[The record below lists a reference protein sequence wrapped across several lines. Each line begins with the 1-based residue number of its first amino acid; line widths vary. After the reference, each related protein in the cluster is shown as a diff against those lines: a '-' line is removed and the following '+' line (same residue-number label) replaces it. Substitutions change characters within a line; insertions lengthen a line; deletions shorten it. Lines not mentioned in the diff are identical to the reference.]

1 MNFEQ
6 KNCAYKNQIDSQKIL
21 KISEPSKTILPDH
34 WSPMSA
40 DDNLITIPLNR
51 SKQEYTNIVSKL
63 KGELA
68 GHLTVS
74 NFEVSLSELQ
84 LL

>member
-6 KNCAYKNQIDSQKIL
+6 KNCAYKNQIDSQ

-68 GHLTVS
+68 GHFTVS
-74 NFEVSLSELQ
+74 NFEVSLSKLQ